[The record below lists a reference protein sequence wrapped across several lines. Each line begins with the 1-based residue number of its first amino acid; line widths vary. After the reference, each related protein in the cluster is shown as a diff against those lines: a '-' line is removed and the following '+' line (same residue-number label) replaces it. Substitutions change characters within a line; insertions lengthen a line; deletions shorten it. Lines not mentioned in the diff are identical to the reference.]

1 MMRRYGGAIVGAG
14 TAVALLIAW
23 IVSAPRALPSFAEVR
38 AQWRP
43 SDTLLLD
50 RNGDPLYE
58 RRIDLHGRRLAW
70 TELDEIS
77 PALLRAVIA
86 SEDRRFYD
94 HHGVDLR
101 AIAGAMLHGGIGG
114 RSRGASTITM
124 QLAALIDPS
133 IGRGGHRRTIARR
146 WTKAQIVETDLNL
159 ITWRGELEGVAA
171 ATRVMFA
178 KAPHGVTAGEAAVM
192 AALLRAP
199 NARRDTVV
207 RRALALSS
215 AMNTDAPS
223 RDEIVSAAASAFG
236 RHGSESARANLA

>member
-1 MMRRYGGAIVGAG
+1 M
-14 TAVALLIAW
+14 TLALLVGW
-23 IVSAPRALPSFAEVR
+23 FVSAPRALPSFAEVR

-133 IGRGGHRRTIARR
+133 IGRGGHRRTIVQKLRQMRAAIAIERR
-146 WTKAQIVETDLNL
+146 WTKAQILEAYLNL
-159 ITWRGELEGVAA
+159 VTWPR
-171 ATRVMFA
+171 
-178 KAPHGVTAGEAAVM
+178 
-192 AALLRAP
+192 
-199 NARRDTVV
+199 
-207 RRALALSS
+207 
-215 AMNTDAPS
+215 
-223 RDEIVSAAASAFG
+223 
-236 RHGSESARANLA
+236 ESAP